1 MSLRRVDK
9 KECCGC
15 LSKKTTARCAGCQ
28 SPLCGSCKKACTLC
42 DTCVEHFHKE
52 VFAQEHEIRLKMSVP
67 VMFGEP
73 DLAELD
79 FFDEEEE
86 EDDQLDLA
94 TKRLVDHLC
103 PA

>member
-1 MSLRRVDK
+1 M
-9 KECCGC
+9 
-15 LSKKTTARCAGCQ
+15 
-28 SPLCGSCKKACTLC
+28 
-42 DTCVEHFHKE
+42 
-52 VFAQEHEIRLKMSVP
+52 FAQEHEIRLKMSVP

-79 FFDEEEE
+79 FFDEEA